1 MSGDDQGPLQPQNPL
16 SRWSERKVKA
26 RLKEEE
32 APSLE
37 ETAEQQPVAP
47 IESEKEKTAAIVEQL
62 PDIDSL
68 TAESDY
74 TAFMGEGVPE
84 HLKRLALRKLWRS
97 DPVLANVDGLVDYGE
112 DFTVAERMGDAVKT
126 AYRVGKG
133 LIEDIQELAEDE
145 EQGEEQGE
153 GEIAQ
158 ATPDGGGESEDE
170 SEEEG

>member
-1 MSGDDQGPLQPQNPL
+1 MSGDDRGPLH
-16 SRWSERKVKA
+16 RWSERKAKA
-26 RLKEEE
+26 REAEV
-32 APSLE
+32 APSIE
-37 ETAEQQPVAP
+37 ETVEQPVAT
-47 IESEKEKTAAIVEQL
+47 IEPEAEKEAEKTAAIVEQL

-112 DFTVAERMGDAVKT
+112 DFKVAELMGDAVKT

-133 LIEDIQELAEDE
+133 LIDDAEELPQDEDRDEDDDLSESVVAQTPPE
-145 EQGEEQGE
+145 EGEET
-153 GEIAQ
+153 A
-158 ATPDGGGESEDE
+158 
-170 SEEEG
+170 EEG